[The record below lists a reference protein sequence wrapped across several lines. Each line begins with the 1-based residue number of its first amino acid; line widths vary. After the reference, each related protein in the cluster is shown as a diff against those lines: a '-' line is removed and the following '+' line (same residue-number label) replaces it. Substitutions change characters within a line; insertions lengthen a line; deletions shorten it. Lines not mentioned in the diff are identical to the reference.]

1 MEKLKVLIVDDSA
14 LYRKVLSD
22 ILSAFP
28 EVELLGTA
36 SNGKMA
42 LEKIGKTLP
51 DFITLDFEMPE
62 MNGIQTLKE
71 LKNKY
76 PSVKAVMVSA
86 HTVEGAEVT
95 MQALEEG
102 AFEFI
107 AKPNT
112 SNLGESKR
120 ELQAQLTTI
129 VNTLFMKKSLSG
141 VLRRNITTPKF
152 QPVIQQ
158 TAPERSSALSDIAM
172 KMNRIMIGRCEIVA
186 IGVSTGGPNAL
197 THVVPRLPAN
207 FRVPVLIVQHMPPVF
222 TAALAGSLDRKSAVQ
237 VLEGADG
244 MQLKSGTVYIAPG
257 GKQMKIEKKGNST
270 FLRITDDP
278 PENNCKPSVDYMFR
292 SVASDYKGNS
302 VGVIMTGMGADG
314 VKGLVEMKKTG
325 SKVIAQDE
333 ATCTVYGMPME
344 AVKSGVVDLVVPL
357 DQIVDEIISAAK

>member
-1 MEKLKVLIVDDSA
+1 MDKLKVLIVDDSA

-22 ILSAFP
+22 ILAAFP
-28 EVELLGTA
+28 EVELIGTA

-42 LEKIGKTLP
+42 LERISKTLP

-62 MNGIQTLKE
+62 MDGIQTLRE

-112 SNLGESKR
+112 SNLGESKK

-141 VLRRNITTPKF
+141 VFRKNISVPRPPPLTPP
-152 QPVIQQ
+152 PVR
-158 TAPERSSALSDIAM
+158 PSAHSDIAA
-172 KMNRIMIGRCEIVA
+172 KMSRIMIGRCEIVG

-197 THVVPRLPAN
+197 THLVPRLPAN

-222 TAALAGSLDRKSAVQ
+222 TAALADSLNKKSAVQ
-237 VLEGADG
+237 VLEGVDG
-244 MQLKSGTVYIAPG
+244 IQLKSGTVYIAPG
-257 GKQMKIEKKGNST
+257 GKQMKVEKSGNST
-270 FLRITDDP
+270 VLRITDDP
-278 PENNCKPSVDYMFR
+278 PENNCRPSVDYMFR
-292 SVASDYKGNS
+292 SIASCYKGNS
-302 VGVIMTGMGADG
+302 LGVIMTGMGADG
-314 VKGLVEMKKTG
+314 VKGLAEMKKTG
-325 SKVIAQDE
+325 TKVIAQDE

-357 DQIVDEIISAAK
+357 DQIVDEIISAVR

>member
-1 MEKLKVLIVDDSA
+1 MDKLKVFIVDDSA

-36 SNGKMA
+36 SNGKA
-42 LEKIGKTLP
+42 AIEKISKVLP

-62 MNGIQTLKE
+62 MDGIQTLKQ
-71 LKNKY
+71 LKDKY

-86 HTVEGAEVT
+86 HTVEGAEIT

-112 SNLGESKR
+112 SNLGESKKM
-120 ELQAQLTTI
+120 LQAQLTAI

-141 VLRRNITTPKF
+141 VSRKKIIAPKPVVMQTP
-152 QPVIQQ
+152 
-158 TAPERSSALSDIAM
+158 APGRASGLSDISI
-172 KMNRIMIGRCEIVA
+172 KMNRIMIGRCEVIG

-197 THVVPRLPAN
+197 THVIPRLPSN
-207 FRVPVLIVQHMPPVF
+207 FRVPVLVVQHMPPVF
-222 TAALAGSLDRKSAVQ
+222 TAALADSLNRKSAVQ
-237 VLEGADG
+237 VLEGVDG

-257 GKQMKIEKKGNST
+257 GKQMKIEKNGPLT
-270 FLRITDDP
+270 FLKITDDP
-278 PENNCKPSVDYMFR
+278 PENNCKPSADYMFR
-292 SVASDYKGNS
+292 SIASDYRGNS

-314 VKGLVEMKKTG
+314 VKGLAEMKKTG

-344 AVKSGVVDLVVPL
+344 AVKAGVVDTIVPL
-357 DQIVDEIISAAK
+357 DQIVDEMISAAR